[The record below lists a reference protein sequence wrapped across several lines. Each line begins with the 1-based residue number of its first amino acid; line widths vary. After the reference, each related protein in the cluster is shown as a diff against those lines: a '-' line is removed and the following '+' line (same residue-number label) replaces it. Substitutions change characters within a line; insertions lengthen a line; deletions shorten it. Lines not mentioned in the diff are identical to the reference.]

1 MSHQLKTDPCFCA
14 RLINFVLEVEG
25 HMPCIGELQLH
36 LRSIQ
41 ERKVRDMLSSCCGWV
56 HVQDG

>member
-1 MSHQLKTDPCFCA
+1 MLSHLKTDPCFCA

-41 ERKVRDMLSSCCGWV
+41 ERKVRDILSRRCAFG
-56 HVQDG
+56 